1 MDQIWFAEKNV
12 TLITTDLKGT
22 DVADIYADF
31 KFSEDGKE
39 RTLVLTIIGIN
50 KPLFTSFAHLLMTV
64 LFVTPI
70 ILLTSIGVNSYNRFF
85 NRNAKNS
92 FSFAFK

>member
-31 KFSEDGKE
+31 I
-39 RTLVLTIIGIN
+39 V
-50 KPLFTSFAHLLMTV
+50 
-64 LFVTPI
+64 
-70 ILLTSIGVNSYNRFF
+70 ILLISA
-85 NRNAKNS
+85 NAT
-92 FSFAFK
+92 

>member
-39 RTLVLTIIGIN
+39 IISCPAEIGR
-50 KPLFTSFAHLLMTV
+50 AHV
-64 LFVTPI
+64 
-70 ILLTSIGVNSYNRFF
+70 
-85 NRNAKNS
+85 
-92 FSFAFK
+92 

>member
-31 KFSEDGKE
+31 KFSEK
-39 RTLVLTIIGIN
+39 
-50 KPLFTSFAHLLMTV
+50 KSFPVRQVIDPKAMYM
-64 LFVTPI
+64 
-70 ILLTSIGVNSYNRFF
+70 TSIHK
-85 NRNAKNS
+85 NAKHLS
-92 FSFAFK
+92 RYWKATDTK